1 MGVSSWDGNSN
12 YVLGDDGTD
21 DGVKITSTPVGLK
34 NPLDVS
40 DQPCNTSGLYSE
52 LVVGT
57 TPIELKV
64 GATPLGN
71 RKFLI
76 LQPKD
81 NKIFFGYNNLVSPE
95 QGVEIFKDQILILK
109 IGDGIAVWAVSPS
122 GNKPIRIQELS

>member
-1 MGVSSWDGNSN
+1 MGVSGYDGNSGFI
-12 YVLGDDGTD
+12 LGDDGTE
-21 DGVKITSTPVGLK
+21 DGAKITSTSLGLK

-57 TPIELKV
+57 TPVELKV
-64 GATPLGN
+64 GANPLEN

-81 NKIFFGYNNLVSPE
+81 NKIFFGYNNSVSPSD
-95 QGVEIFKDQILILK
+95 GIEIFKDQILILK
-109 IGDGIAVWAVSPS
+109 IGAGITVWAVSLS
-122 GNKPIRIQELS
+122 GGRPLRIQELA